1 MSNNLKTIVR
11 GIFAAN
17 PVFVLALGLC
27 STLAVT
33 NRLDSAF
40 FMGVMV
46 GITTIFSNVLVSALR
61 YKIPFKFRLMS
72 YMIIIITAVISVEQ
86 LLKAYFPDMA
96 RTLGQ
101 YVGLIVTN
109 CVIMGRCEAFAV
121 SHKPSETF
129 CDAFGVS
136 IGYLLVLL
144 CIATLREI
152 IGSGTLWGLPI
163 MPDWYFPCRIF
174 STPPGAFLTFA
185 VLLFIVNKASL
196 WIKGSKK

>member
-1 MSNNLKTIVR
+1 MNYLKIMFK
-11 GIFAAN
+11 GIFSSN

-33 NRLDSAF
+33 GRADTAF

-46 GITTIFSNVLVSALR
+46 GITTIFSTVIVSALR

-72 YMIIIITAVISVEQ
+72 YMLIIITAVISVEQ
-86 LLKAYFPDMA
+86 LLRAYYPDMA

-121 SHKPSETF
+121 SHGPKETF
-129 CDAFGVS
+129 FDAIGVS
-136 IGYLLVLL
+136 IGYCLVLL
-144 CIATLREI
+144 GIAFFREI
-152 IGSGTLWGLPI
+152 LGNGTLWGLYV
-163 MPDWYFPCRIF
+163 MPSSYVPCRVF
-174 STPPGAFLTFA
+174 NSPSGAFLTFA
-185 VLLFIVNKASL
+185 AMLYLVNLVKD
-196 WIKGSKK
+196 WFKG